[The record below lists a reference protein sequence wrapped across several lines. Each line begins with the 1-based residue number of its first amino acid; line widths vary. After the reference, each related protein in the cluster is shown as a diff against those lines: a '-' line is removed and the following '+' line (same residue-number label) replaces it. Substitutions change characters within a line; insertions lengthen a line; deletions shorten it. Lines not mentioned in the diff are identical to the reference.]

1 VTRISI
7 DYDLMYAL
15 ARQVWHLRDEM
26 DVPSGVKHSFEAGD
40 IGPRRDTA
48 EALSDFSGAW
58 QKAFTEGWQ
67 VMTDLGNLLD
77 EIGKAFYDYDA
88 QTAAGAASMAA
99 AYQRQNV
106 KAANDGYKQRQDAL
120 HKQAEAANLERRHRP
135 AQRHLAQQQ
144 QELQKKRAALQKEQ
158 DAQVKRQEDLTE
170 QRDALQQR
178 QEPLRQHQ
186 EELDRRQQELWRRQ
200 KAERAALEADF
211 TAKQDALDTERAAL
225 AEEQHPSR
233 ERMAEL
239 ERRQQDL
246 WQEQD
251 AAQRTLEGEQATEQ
265 NVLDQERDALRKE
278 QDAFGPEWDE
288 LDKKQQNLWQD
299 RAATEE
305 AQKQLDRDEEPL
317 RQRAE
322 EMEKAYASEQ
332 EELAKKPA
340 WTPESGDPDPLH
352 MNREL
357 GGDGPSETPPPPVPT
372 TYERDD
378 GNGHTKI
385 EYKLNADGEI
395 EVDKNG
401 NPVETTTTITNGN
414 GMSYT
419 ETYRSLAR
427 EGDSV
432 TTTHRADGSVTKVY
446 VDANDEFYGKGFMRR
461 YVTDEK
467 GNTLQVWLKA
477 PDGDWTL
484 QTEAKPAEDDSQESS
499 DPEAGSVAVDKAPL
513 EYLERPPAYLTVDKP
528 MVDATG
534 KPADGAFS
542 PGKTTSDLPGDA
554 TRTDYTGPD
563 GSGLHVVTA
572 GTSRYVAD
580 DNGEIQ
586 EVWQKNRD
594 GDWYLKDSITQ
605 HERYGDEPPLG
616 MIGENWR

>member
-1 VTRISI
+1 MTRVSI

-15 ARQVWHLRDEM
+15 ARQIWHLRDEM

-48 EALSDFSGAW
+48 EALSDFSSAW

-77 EIGKAFYDYDA
+77 ELGKAFYDYDA

-106 KAANDGYKQRQDAL
+106 KSANDAYKQRQDAL
-120 HKQAEAANLERRHRP
+120 YKQAEAANVERRHRP
-135 AQRHLAQQQ
+135 GQLYLERQ
-144 QELQKKRAALQKEQ
+144 QEALEKKRAALQKEQ
-158 DAQVKRQEDLTE
+158 DAQAKRQEDLTKRQE
-170 QRDALQQR
+170 ELQKR
-178 QEPLRQHQ
+178 QEPLRQRQ
-186 EELDRRQQELWRRQ
+186 DELTQRQQELWRRQ
-200 KAERAALEADF
+200 KAERAELEAGF
-211 TAKQDALDTERAAL
+211 TAKQDALDKERAAL
-225 AEEQHPSR
+225 TAGRRPSR
-233 ERMAEL
+233 EQMDEL
-239 ERRQQDL
+239 RHKQQDL

-251 AAQRTLEGEQATEQ
+251 AAQQALEGKQAAEQ
-265 NVLDQERDALRKE
+265 NALNQERDALRKK
-278 QDAFGPEWDE
+278 QDAFTPEWDE
-288 LDKKQQNLWQD
+288 LDKKQHDLWKDQ
-299 RAATEE
+299 AATEE
-305 AQKQLDRDEEPL
+305 AQKQLDRDQEPL
-317 RQRAE
+317 TRRAE
-322 EMEKAYASEQ
+322 DMQKAYAEEQ
-332 EELAKKPA
+332 EEVARKPA
-340 WTPESGDPDPLH
+340 WTPESGEPNPLH

-357 GGDGPSETPPPPVPT
+357 GGDGPAETPPPPVPT

-401 NPVETTTTITNGN
+401 NPVETTTTITNDN

-419 ETYRSLAR
+419 ETYRSLPR

-446 VDANDEFYGKGFMRR
+446 VDANDEFYGKGFQRR

-484 QTEAKPAEDDSQESS
+484 QNEAKPEGADDPDA
-499 DPEAGSVAVDKAPL
+499 DPVDVGQAPL
-513 EYLERPPAYLTVDKP
+513 QYLERPPAYLTVDKP

-534 KPADGAFS
+534 KPADGAFA

-554 TRTDYTGPD
+554 TRTDYTNPD
-563 GSGLHVVTA
+563 GSSLHVVT
-572 GTSRYVAD
+572 TDQNRYVAD
-580 DNGEIQ
+580 GKGEIQ

>member
-1 VTRISI
+1 MTRVSI

-15 ARQVWHLRDEM
+15 ARQIWHLRDEM
-26 DVPSGVKHSFEAGD
+26 DVPAGVKHSFEAGD
-40 IGPRRDTA
+40 IGPRRETA
-48 EALSDFSGAW
+48 EELANFSSAW

-88 QTAAGAASMAA
+88 QTATGAASMAA
-99 AYQRQNV
+99 AYQRQNI
-106 KAANDGYKQRQDAL
+106 KSANDAYKQRQDAL
-120 HKQAEAANLERRHRP
+120 YKQAEAANLDRRHRP
-135 AQRHLAQQQ
+135 GQLYLEQQQ
-144 QELQKKRAALQKEQ
+144 QALEKKRAALQKEQ
-158 DAQVKRQEDLTE
+158 DAQAKRQEDLNKRQE
-170 QRDALQQR
+170 ELQKR
-178 QEPLRQHQ
+178 QEPLRQRRD
-186 EELDRRQQELWRRQ
+186 ELTQRQQELWRRQ
-200 KAERAALEADF
+200 KAERAELEAGF
-211 TAKQDALDTERAAL
+211 TAKQDALDKERAAL
-225 AEEQHPSR
+225 TAGRRPSR
-233 ERMAEL
+233 EQVDEL
-239 ERRQQDL
+239 QRKQQDL

-251 AAQRTLEGEQATEQ
+251 AAQKALEGKQATEQ
-265 NVLDQERDALRKE
+265 NALNQERDALQKK
-278 QDAFGPEWDE
+278 QDDFTPEWDE
-288 LDKKQQNLWQD
+288 LDKKQHDLWKDQ
-299 RAATEE
+299 AATEA
-305 AQKQLDRDEEPL
+305 AQKQLDKDQEPL
-317 RQRAE
+317 TKRAE
-322 EMEKAYASEQ
+322 EMQKAYAKEQ

-340 WTPESGDPDPLH
+340 WTPESGEPNPLH

-357 GGDGPSETPPPPVPT
+357 GGDGPAETPPPAVPT

-378 GNGHTKI
+378 GDGHTKI

-401 NPVETTTTITNGN
+401 NPVETTTTITNNN

-419 ETYRSLAR
+419 ETYRSLPR

-446 VDANDEFYGKGFMRR
+446 VDANDEFYGKGFQRR

-484 QTEAKPAEDDSQESS
+484 QTEAKPVEGPEPSDEPGPGMAEVGQR
-499 DPEAGSVAVDKAPL
+499 PL
-513 EYLERPPAYLTVDKP
+513 QYLERPPAYLTVDKP

-534 KPADGAFS
+534 KPADGTFS
-542 PGKTTSDLPGDA
+542 PGKTTSNLPGDA
-554 TRTDYTGPD
+554 TRTDYTNPD

-572 GTSRYVAD
+572 GISRYVAD
-580 DNGEIQ
+580 DKGEIQ

>member
-1 VTRISI
+1 
-7 DYDLMYAL
+7 M
-15 ARQVWHLRDEM
+15 
-26 DVPSGVKHSFEAGD
+26 KHSFEAGD

-48 EALSDFSGAW
+48 EALSDFTSAW

-77 EIGKAFYDYDA
+77 ELGKAFYDYDA

-99 AYQRQNV
+99 AYQRQNI
-106 KAANDGYKQRQDAL
+106 KAENDAYKQRQDAMY
-120 HKQAEAANLERRHRP
+120 KQAEAANLERKHRP
-135 AQRHLAQQQ
+135 GQLYLERQQQ
-144 QELQKKRAALQKEQ
+144 ALEKKREALQKEQ
-158 DAQVKRQEDLTE
+158 DAQAKRQEDLTRRQE
-170 QRDALQQR
+170 ELQKR
-178 QEPLRQHQ
+178 QEPLRQR
-186 EELDRRQQELWRRQ
+186 EDELTQRQQELWRRQ
-200 KAERAALEADF
+200 KAERKELEAGF
-211 TAKQDALDTERAAL
+211 TAKQDALDKERAAL
-225 AEEQHPSR
+225 TAGGRRPSR
-233 ERMAEL
+233 DEVDEL
-239 ERRQQDL
+239 QRKQQDL

-251 AAQRTLEGEQATEQ
+251 AARQALEGKQATEQ
-265 NVLDQERDALRKE
+265 NALNQERDALRKK
-278 QDAFGPEWDE
+278 QDAFTPEWDE
-288 LDKKQQNLWQD
+288 LDKKQHDLWKDQ
-299 RAATEE
+299 AATEE
-305 AQKQLDRDEEPL
+305 AQKQLDKDQEPL
-317 RQRAE
+317 TRRAE
-322 EMEKAYASEQ
+322 EIQKAYAEEQ

-340 WTPESGDPDPLH
+340 WTPESGEPNPLH

-357 GGDGPSETPPPPVPT
+357 GPDGPAETPPPPVPT

-401 NPVETTTTITNGN
+401 NPVETTTTITNDN

-419 ETYRSLAR
+419 ETYRSLPR

-446 VDANDEFYGKGFMRR
+446 VDANDEFYGKGFQRR

-484 QTEAKPAEDDSQESS
+484 QNEAKPEGADDPDA
-499 DPEAGSVAVDKAPL
+499 DPADVAQAPL
-513 EYLERPPAYLTVDKP
+513 QYLEKPPAYLTVDKP

-534 KPADGAFS
+534 KPADGAFA
-542 PGKTTSDLPGDA
+542 PGRTTSDLPGDA
-554 TRTDYTGPD
+554 TRTDYTNPD

-572 GTSRYVAD
+572 GISRYVAD
-580 DNGEIQ
+580 DKGEIQ
-586 EVWQKNRD
+586 EVWQKNRY

>member
-1 VTRISI
+1 MTRVSI

-15 ARQVWHLRDEM
+15 ARQIWHLRDEM

-48 EALSDFSGAW
+48 EALSDFTSAW

-77 EIGKAFYDYDA
+77 ELGKAFYDYDA

-99 AYQRQNV
+99 AYQRQNI
-106 KAANDGYKQRQDAL
+106 KAENDAYKQRQDAMY
-120 HKQAEAANLERRHRP
+120 KQAEAANLERKHRP
-135 AQRHLAQQQ
+135 GQLYLERQQQ
-144 QELQKKRAALQKEQ
+144 ALEKKREALQKEQ
-158 DAQVKRQEDLTE
+158 DAQAKRQEDLTRRQE
-170 QRDALQQR
+170 ELQKR
-178 QEPLRQHQ
+178 QEPLRQR
-186 EELDRRQQELWRRQ
+186 EDELTQRQQELWRRQ
-200 KAERAALEADF
+200 KAERKELEAGF
-211 TAKQDALDTERAAL
+211 TAKQDALDKERAAL
-225 AEEQHPSR
+225 TAGGRRPSR
-233 ERMAEL
+233 DEVDEL
-239 ERRQQDL
+239 QRKQQDL

-251 AAQRTLEGEQATEQ
+251 AARQALEGKQATEQ
-265 NVLDQERDALRKE
+265 NALNQERDALRKK
-278 QDAFGPEWDE
+278 QDAFTPEWDE
-288 LDKKQQNLWQD
+288 LDKKQHDLWKDQ
-299 RAATEE
+299 AATEE
-305 AQKQLDRDEEPL
+305 AQKQLDKDQEPL
-317 RQRAE
+317 TRRAE
-322 EMEKAYASEQ
+322 EIQKAYAEEQ

-340 WTPESGDPDPLH
+340 WTPESGEPNPLH

-357 GGDGPSETPPPPVPT
+357 GPDGPAETPPPPVPT

-401 NPVETTTTITNGN
+401 NPVETTTTITNDN

-419 ETYRSLAR
+419 ETYRSLPR

-446 VDANDEFYGKGFMRR
+446 VDANDEFYGKGFQRR

-484 QTEAKPAEDDSQESS
+484 QNEAKPEGADDPDA
-499 DPEAGSVAVDKAPL
+499 DPADVAQAPL
-513 EYLERPPAYLTVDKP
+513 QYLEKPPAYLTVDKP

-534 KPADGAFS
+534 KPADGAFA
-542 PGKTTSDLPGDA
+542 PGRTTSDLPGDA
-554 TRTDYTGPD
+554 TRTDYTNPD

-572 GTSRYVAD
+572 GISRYVAD
-580 DNGEIQ
+580 DKGEIQ
-586 EVWQKNRD
+586 EVWQKNRY

>member
-1 VTRISI
+1 MTRVSI

-15 ARQVWHLRDEM
+15 ARQIWHLRDEM

-40 IGPRRDTA
+40 IGPRGDTA
-48 EALSDFSGAW
+48 EALSHFSGAW

-77 EIGKAFYDYDA
+77 EIGKAFYDNDA
-88 QTAAGAASMAA
+88 GIAANAATMAA
-99 AYQRQNV
+99 AYQRQNI

-120 HKQAEAANLERRHRP
+120 YKRAEAANLERKHRP
-135 AQRHLAQQQ
+135 GQLYLERQR
-144 QELQKKRAALQKEQ
+144 QELEKKRAALQKEQ
-158 DAQVKRQEDLTE
+158 NAQAKRQEDLTKQQE
-170 QRDALQQR
+170 ELQKR
-178 QEPLRQHQ
+178 QEPLRQRQ
-186 EELDRRQQELWRRQ
+186 EELTQRQQELWQRQ
-200 KAERAALEADF
+200 KAERAELEADF
-211 TAKQDALDTERAAL
+211 TAKQDALDEERAAL
-225 AEEQHPSR
+225 AKGQQPSR
-233 ERMAEL
+233 EQMDEL
-239 ERRQQDL
+239 QRKQQDL
-246 WQEQD
+246 WKEQD
-251 AAQRTLEGEQATEQ
+251 SAQKALEGKQEKEQ
-265 NVLDQERDALRKE
+265 NDLNLERDALRKE
-278 QDAFGPEWDE
+278 QDAFTPEWDE
-288 LDKKQQNLWQD
+288 LDKKQQDLWKDQ
-299 RAATEE
+299 AATEE
-305 AQKQLDRDEEPL
+305 AQKQLDKDEEPL

-322 EMEKAYASEQ
+322 DMQKAYASEQ
-332 EELAKKPA
+332 EELEKKPA
-340 WTPESGDPDPLH
+340 WTPESGEPNPLH

-357 GGDGPSETPPPPVPT
+357 GGDAPAETPPPPVPT
-372 TYERDD
+372 TYERNDD
-378 GNGHTKI
+378 NGHTKI

-401 NPVETTTTITNGN
+401 NPVETTTTITNKN

-432 TTTHRADGSVTKVY
+432 TTTQGSDGKVTKVY

-477 PDGDWTL
+477 PDGDWTM
-484 QTEAKPAEDDSQESS
+484 QNEARPAEGPEESS
-499 DPEAGSVAVDKAPL
+499 NPDIDAVAVGQAPM

-534 KPADGAFS
+534 KPADGSFS
-542 PGKTTSDLPGDA
+542 PGTTTSNLPGNA
-554 TRTDYTGPD
+554 TRTDYTNPD

-572 GTSRYVAD
+572 DISRYVAD
-580 DNGEIQ
+580 DKGEIQ
-586 EVWQKNRD
+586 EVWQKNRY
-594 GDWYLKDSITQ
+594 GEWYLKDSITQ